1 MQSPYQ
7 DTAAALPPVAA
18 ATPRVHRKITWKLTP
33 NTKVKHGRKREAF
46 VCEFAI
52 VPVNTY

>member
-18 ATPRVHRKITWKLTP
+18 ATPDMYRRVGQRRFPDL
-33 NTKVKHGRKREAF
+33 NLKHGSMREIIAHE
-46 VCEFAI
+46 VVR
-52 VPVNTY
+52 VPVRIL

>member
-18 ATPRVHRKITWKLTP
+18 ATRGIRRRFSGTAPAYGCPRASLARD
-33 NTKVKHGRKREAF
+33 A
-46 VCEFAI
+46 VCVRIDI
-52 VPVNTY
+52 V